1 MEFSNCHKVKANQN
15 YIQKMNKVFLI
26 VQSQYQ
32 YKIIL
37 INKKMKIVKIFRCQL
52 IKTLIKINKA
62 SNFKMKKI
70 KVQIL
75 DIPNN

>member
-52 IKTLIKINKA
+52 IKTLININKA
-62 SNFKMKKI
+62 KNFKMNKI
-70 KVQIL
+70 MTL

>member
-1 MEFSNCHKVKANQN
+1 MEFSNYHKVKANQN
-15 YIQKMNKVFLI
+15 YIQKMKIVFLI
-26 VQSQYQ
+26 VRTQYE

-52 IKTLIKINKA
+52 IKTLININKA
-62 SNFKMKKI
+62 KNFKMNKI
-70 KVQIL
+70 MTL